1 MTKHAPNYKPKKI
14 TAADK
19 RKKANQKKKMEK
31 MASMSFAGKLGNPV
45 MRVPLNIKTGKPTRS
60 NFNTKIKL

>member
-1 MTKHAPNYKPKKI
+1 MAKHAPNYKPVKI

-19 RKKANQKKKMEK
+19 KKKADQKKK
-31 MASMSFAGKLGNPV
+31 MASMSLAGNLGKPR
-45 MRVPLNIKTGKPTRS
+45 MTSPLNLKTGKPIKS